1 MKCEVVTG
9 RVSDE
14 MKFAQSNGRGTRP
27 YDLATSNSY
36 LFNTASTE
44 SAPSIQYLSGAYV
57 DGVSL
62 LLLCRTAAQTT
73 SAEVE
78 CDSPISHRPL
88 HTTVRDEGG
97 RVIQQFRMLISIRC
111 VS

>member
-57 DGVSL
+57 DGVSRR
-62 LLLCRTAAQTT
+62 LCRTAAQTT
-73 SAEVE
+73 SAEVK

-88 HTTVRDEGG
+88 RTTVRDARG